1 MKKYRDALERF
12 YWAAH
17 SDGELAEFD
26 NNIREHLSSPRWKE
40 RREKLIDEVLQKLNL
55 PNKACSG
62 VGVCAPSQALPTPKK
77 LSTRRTLSKPAPTH

>member
-55 PNKACSG
+55 PNKAC
-62 VGVCAPSQALPTPKK
+62 
-77 LSTRRTLSKPAPTH
+77 TRRAKVGAQKVSSKSKKVAKPARG